1 MRIRGKK
8 PWALIDSKIVRFRTA
23 ADFDAW
29 SDNDLRRRMD
39 NAAKLGP
46 ADYLTSEQ
54 VWESLDRHA
63 QNLEVRKA
71 VTRKPQKKRIKRRRL
86 WPA

>member
-1 MRIRGKK
+1 MRIRGEK
-8 PWALIDSKIVRFRTA
+8 PWALIDKKIVRFRTA

-29 SDNDLRRRMD
+29 SDNDLRRRLD
-39 NAAKLGP
+39 DAAKLGP
-46 ADYLTSEQ
+46 DDYFTMEQ
-54 VWESLDRHA
+54 VCESLSRHK

-71 VTRKPQKKRIKRRRL
+71 VTRKPQEKRIKRRRL